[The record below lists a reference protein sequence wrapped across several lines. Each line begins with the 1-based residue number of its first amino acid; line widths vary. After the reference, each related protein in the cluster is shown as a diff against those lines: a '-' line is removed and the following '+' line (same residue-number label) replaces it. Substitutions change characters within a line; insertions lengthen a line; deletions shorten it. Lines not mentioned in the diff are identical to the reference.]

1 MLLLTRLSK
10 CIWGLLF
17 LVISPSIAYA
27 KSLEKKYSGLS
38 VPRYKLKEGYDDEMQ
53 VFFDC
58 EKADKTAYLEKILAK
73 TDIPEFVVFFI
84 VKENGAY
91 RFMDVTYRNLGKETL
106 THFITRYKKQ
116 LMSMTKMSL
125 QPRKIDYVQNVG
137 FSYEQ

>member
-1 MLLLTRLSK
+1 MTSLSK
-10 CIWGLLF
+10 YTWGLQF
-17 LVISPSIAYA
+17 LVISPSITYA

-38 VPRYKLKEGYDDEMQ
+38 VPRYKLKEWYDDEMQ

-58 EKADKTAYLEKILAK
+58 EKADKKAYLEKILAK